1 MNKLTI
7 NNIESLVNESV
18 NITLKDMQ
26 GSGTILVGVNN
37 KAVYTKSVGMADVKN
52 HIQNTINTQYLIGSV
67 TKQFTAVA
75 ILRAIYDN
83 ALLTGIQKE
92 NIENLLAY
100 VNTELHKPISY
111 YLSQTDHIWAG
122 SMPNWANIVTLHNL
136 LEHSSGIANLTD
148 LHGYM
153 ELSVDQFKVSD
164 LVSFFKD
171 HELEFAPGEHF
182 SYCNSGYILLS
193 VIIQQMTGTPLSVY
207 LETTFF
213 KPLGMSATFL
223 PTKGTVSDLKQSD
236 PRFSPLANGYNY
248 DISDV
253 QAKVVEVTK
262 YEPLERPSG
271 AGSLISTTPDLLKWN
286 WALYSEKIIPKCL
299 LEIMLAPHILTE
311 EENVFYGY
319 GIEVKESSTLGVYY
333 SHRGGIP
340 GFRSD
345 LTYIP
350 SIELSI
356 VCLTNVIDDWEKL
369 MPEIKGLEAGM
380 PITLTQSE
388 KALQA
393 TKIIEEKYPII
404 NQNRSKYNFMLVD
417 KAIFKV
423 LEDSKV

>member
-1 MNKLTI
+1 MKEITT
-7 NNIESLVNESV
+7 LVKESV
-18 NITLKDMQ
+18 SNTLKDMQ
-26 GSGTILVGVNN
+26 ASGTILVGVNN
-37 KAVYTKSVGMADVKN
+37 KAIYTESVGLADVKN

-75 ILRAIYDN
+75 ILRVIYDS
-83 ALLTGIQKE
+83 ALRSGISKD
-92 NIENLLAY
+92 NIESLLAY
-100 VNTELHKPISY
+100 VNAELRKPISY
-111 YLSQTDHIWAG
+111 YLAQTHHVWAG
-122 SMPNWANIVTLHNL
+122 SMPEWANIVTLHNL

-171 HELEFAPGEHF
+171 HELEFAPGAHF

-193 VIIQQMTGTPLSVY
+193 VIIQQMTGISLSIY
-207 LETTFF
+207 LETIFY
-213 KPLGMSATFL
+213 KPLGMNATFL
-223 PTKGTVSDLKQSD
+223 PTKGTVSNLKQHD
-236 PRFSPLANGYNY
+236 PRFAQLANGYNY
-248 DISDV
+248 YVSDV
-253 QAKVVEVTK
+253 QAKVVEVIK

-271 AGSLISTTPDLLKWN
+271 AGSLISTASDLLKWS
-286 WALYSEKIIPKCL
+286 WALYSKKVIPKFL

-311 EENVFYGY
+311 EENAFYGY
-319 GIEVKESSTLGVYY
+319 GIEVKKSNTLGVYY

-350 SIELSI
+350 SLELSI

-369 MPEIKGLEAGM
+369 MPEIKELEAGM
-380 PITLTQSE
+380 PATLTQSE

-393 TKIIEEKYPII
+393 TKIIEEKYPPI